1 VKQGPFGDLRILD
14 FSRVLSGPFC
24 TALLADLGA
33 EVIKVEP
40 PRGDDYRHIGPFK
53 DGESAYFLLANRG
66 KKSVTLDLKSQTGRE
81 LARNLA
87 VHCDVLVENFR
98 PGVAT
103 RLGIG
108 YQQLRALHPRLIYAS
123 ISGFG
128 QEGPLAARPAYD
140 IIAQAMSGIME
151 TTGEPAGPPT
161 LIGES
166 IGDLSAG
173 LYAAWAI
180 AAALYQRERS
190 GCGRRIDVA
199 MLDALISFSPS
210 ALAQYLFAGK
220 VPRRVGN
227 RHPVSAPFG
236 VFRTRDGFAAIAVL
250 GDAQFARLGGVIG
263 APDAGADPRFA
274 SDENRTANE
283 PALRELIERWTTAH
297 ATREVV
303 ERLLDERIAAAPI
316 WNIEQAVESEQVRG
330 RGLLRDVEHPVL
342 GRIRL
347 PCQPVR
353 FSGLEPGAPRPPP
366 RLGEHT
372 RTVLREILN
381 LSDEIL
387 NGLEAADVVKPE

>member
-1 VKQGPFGDLRILD
+1 MSGPFADVRVLD

-40 PRGDDYRHIGPFK
+40 PAGDDYRHIGPFT

-66 KKSVTLDLKSQTGRE
+66 KKSVILDLKSAAGRR
-81 LARNLA
+81 LAQQLA
-87 VHCDVLVENFR
+87 GCCDVVVENFR
-98 PGVAT
+98 PGVAA

-108 YQQLRALHPRLIYAS
+108 HQQLRGADPRLIYAS

-128 QEGPLAARPAYD
+128 QRGPLAGRPAYD
-140 IIAQAMSGIME
+140 IVAQAMSGLME
-151 TTGEPAGPPT
+151 TTGEADGPPT

-166 IGDLSAG
+166 VADLSAG

-180 AAALYQRERS
+180 AAALYRRERT
-190 GCGRRIDVA
+190 GKGTLIDVA

-210 ALAQYLFAGK
+210 ALAQYLFAGR

-236 VFRTRDGFAAIAVL
+236 VFRTADSYAAIAVL
-250 GDAQFARLGGVIG
+250 GDAQLARLGEVIG
-263 APDAGADPRFA
+263 VPDLGTDPRFA
-274 SDENRTANE
+274 TDEQRTANE
-283 PALRELIERWTTAH
+283 PALREAIERWSTTH
-297 ATREVV
+297 ATAEVV

-316 WNIEQAVESEQVRG
+316 CNIEQALESTRSSG
-330 RGLLRDVEHPVL
+330 RDLLREFDHPVL

-347 PCQPVR
+347 PGQPVR
-353 FSGLEPGAPRPPP
+353 FSGFETGADRPPP
-366 RLGEHT
+366 GLGEHT
-372 RTVLREILN
+372 REVLREVLN
-381 LSDEIL
+381 LGEETLDQ
-387 NGLEAADVVKPE
+387 LESADVEQPD